1 MLNCYGVIHSVTI
14 RLNFM
19 KITISIFLFVVLWQ
33 LNVFAQN
40 NNYKVSS
47 AVYQFFHSTKLTTK
61 FKSVGLESRDTTLFS
76 AVAGLMKLSLLEVS
90 DSGALFYCSFIRFEN
105 VVSPLPTVTT
115 EALKLDMKNG
125 CQFFQ
130 NNNGLV
136 KSVHF
141 AIKPSEAGEA
151 FWSQFLQY
159 FQCSRTPGKLQIE
172 TPDAILDANFAKGD
186 NLQEIKLVQLE
197 MGEETAIPQT
207 IGKYYLFEPS
217 IHYLFDHDVPSLLS
231 VKGNITKLTR
241 LNHSTIMIQHD
252 SIFIKKI
259 SDKEDVNEK
268 AGNKKIVYSRTL
280 FFPEKSELRK
290 RERLIKKSN
299 ELSVQSILQQL
310 RQNEIKKDDILKDD
324 LVEGIRICFET
335 GKDSLYLIRDEFLKT
350 PENSYQFK
358 TMRAALVGAGS
369 DTAQLYLINYINS
382 YKNNCNRIRK
392 LISATGLIQKP
403 TLQIQQLL
411 EMIAFDNNIAED
423 CSNAAQLALGNLSG
437 NLQYSDRTRSDSL
450 ALMLCRKLYHNADTL
465 QTLSVLGNTNSNV
478 ILPFIYPYLT
488 ANESAY
494 RGYAFYALRFVSND
508 TANVIFK
515 NVLEKET
522 DSTIISNVLQALYYQ
537 KFNLNYFQFINRII
551 NSYPSQKIR
560 LQALQLVE
568 QWSYRRLFLE
578 ESIRKYAATNSMPAV
593 ASQAKTIVQ
602 QFER

>member
-1 MLNCYGVIHSVTI
+1 
-14 RLNFM
+14 M

-33 LNVFAQN
+33 LKASSQK
-40 NNYKVSS
+40 NNYKVMS
-47 AVYQFFHSTKLTTK
+47 AVYQLFQSTNLTTK

-76 AVAGLMKLSLLEVS
+76 AVEGQVKLSLLEVS
-90 DSGALFYCSFIRFEN
+90 DSGALFYCSFFRFEN
-105 VVSPLPTVTT
+105 VVSPLPSVTT

-130 NNNGLV
+130 NNIGLI
-136 KSVHF
+136 KSVQF
-141 AIKPSEAGEA
+141 VAKPSEAGEA

-159 FQCSRTPGKLQIE
+159 LQCSRTPGKLQIE
-172 TPDAILDANFAKGD
+172 TPDAILSANFVKGED
-186 NLQEIKLVQLE
+186 IQEIKLAQLE

-207 IGKYYLFEPS
+207 IGKYNLFEPS
-217 IHYLFDHDVPSLLS
+217 IHYLFDHNMPWMIS

-241 LNHSTIMIQHD
+241 LNHSTIIIQRD
-252 SIFIKKI
+252 SICFKKI
-259 SDKEDVNEK
+259 TDNEEVYEK
-268 AGNKKIVYSRTL
+268 AGNKKIAYSRTL

-299 ELSVQSILQQL
+299 ELSVNSILKQL
-310 RQNEIKKDDILKDD
+310 RQNEIDKDDIMKDD

-335 GKDSLYLIRDEFLKT
+335 GKDSLYLIRDEFLKA

-369 DTAQLYLINYINS
+369 DTAQWYLINCINS
-382 YKNNCNRIRK
+382 YKNNCSRIRK

-403 TLQIQQLL
+403 TLQIQKLL
-411 EMIAFDNNIAED
+411 ETIAFDSNIPED

-437 NLQYSDRTRSDSL
+437 NLQYSDKRRSDSL
-450 ALMLCRKLYHNADTL
+450 ALLLCRKLYLNEDTL

-488 ANESAY
+488 ANEPAN
-494 RGYAFYALRFVSND
+494 RGYAYYALRFVSND
-508 TANVIFK
+508 TANIIFK
-515 NVLEKET
+515 NVLEYET
-522 DSTIISNVLQALYYQ
+522 DSTILSNVLQALYYQ

-551 NSYPSQKIR
+551 DSYPSQKIR

-578 ESIRKYAATNSMPAV
+578 EAIRNYAATNSMPAV
-593 ASQAKTIVQ
+593 ASHAKTIVQ